1 MEKFFGYGVVIL
13 IIVLLVWSYT
23 GKKRDERKFL
33 YSKKLTAPPWADK
46 ETKRLFQQFN
56 RAWSIEIEKS
66 VNVRIKK
73 EKRSLKGSEL
83 RERWYELKK
92 FLFLAGI
99 SKGLPMFSQK
109 IDVIWHFFLEDEK
122 LYHDFCLA
130 FIGEQ
135 IEHHPHETPKDL
147 PNERAWFDMLYLSF
161 FNITSRS
168 HRWGKFVQ
176 RKKVHQNWIER
187 IVNEPKVI
195 VDTFGRHT
203 SNEASLLTLTA
214 FVEFAGKQIQQT
226 NRKRVKRKKRA
237 DGYWYGAVVF
247 SPQSHSFVHEKKKI
261 MQDGAFAG
269 DYAGFA
275 DSPDQKEQWNGI
287 VTDVNTY
294 EAGTS
299 SSASDGGS
307 SDSGS
312 SCSSCS
318 SCSGCSS

>member
-1 MEKFFGYGVVIL
+1 MELLLVFATVIL
-13 IIVLLVWSYT
+13 LVVLLQLWAHASE
-23 GKKRDERKFL
+23 KKNKQKYL
-33 YSKKLTAPPWADK
+33 YSKKLVAPPWADK
-46 ETKRLFQQFN
+46 ETKQLFQQFN
-56 RAWSIEIEKS
+56 QAWSMEIERI

-73 EKRSLKGSEL
+73 EKRSLKEDEL

-109 IDVIWHFFLEDEK
+109 IDVIWHFFLEEEK
-122 LYHDFCLA
+122 LYRDFCLA

-147 PNERAWFDMLYLSF
+147 PDERAWFDLLYLSF

-176 RKKVHQNWIER
+176 RKKAHQNWIER
-187 IVNEPKVI
+187 LVNEPKAI
-195 VDTFGRHT
+195 VDLFGRQT
-203 SNEASLLTLTA
+203 SNEASLHALTA
-214 FVEFAGKQIQQT
+214 FVEFARKQIQQT
-226 NRKRVKRKKRA
+226 SRKQVKRKKRA
-237 DGYWYGAVVF
+237 DGYWYGAIVF
-247 SPQSHSFVHEKKKI
+247 SSQSHNFVHENKKMK
-261 MQDGAFAG
+261 QDGAYAG
-269 DYAGFA
+269 DYGGFA
-275 DSPDQKEQWNGI
+275 DSFDQKEQWNGI

-299 SSASDGGS
+299 SSVSDSGG

-318 SCSGCSS
+318 GCSS